1 MSANKSPKNTPSME
15 ENLKK
20 AITELLILYLLS
32 RRECYIGE
40 LTDMLHKNSNG
51 VLSVVFPYGAIYRLL
66 QGGFIEEIPKCHA
79 PDGRRR
85 QYYRITQRG
94 QDYLNQ
100 LLSIYTRFTKG
111 VADIL
116 KEREWKNDPVS

>member
-1 MSANKSPKNTPSME
+1 ME

-40 LTDMLHKNSNG
+40 LAEMLHKNSNG

-66 QGGFIEEIPKCHA
+66 QGRFIEEIPKHNA

-116 KEREWKNDPVS
+116 KERE